1 MPAEIAFAGPFIPLQ
16 GSDLKAEDLS
26 SQIDGI
32 KNQFTVQESFQEI
45 RIFVFL
51 NGLFQGPAGG
61 SFITV
66 TGGQTFTISE
76 VPVSGDNLSVMY
88 SPEIKQQS

>member
-1 MPAEIAFAGPFIPLQ
+1 MPAEITFAGPFIPLP
-16 GSDLKAEDLS
+16 GSDLVAEDLS

-32 KNQFTVQESFQEI
+32 AQTFTVSNEFQSI

-66 TGGQTFTISE
+66 NSLTTFTISE
-76 VPVSGDNLSVMY
+76 TPMPGDNLSVIY
-88 SPEIKQQS
+88 SPEIKSQS